1 MIKMM
6 PFFHNGPLG
15 PWKMPKEYAT
25 EDKPTGK
32 PSTSLESEPD
42 SVSFE
47 PAGKETCSKDPM
59 KMKSNRRESAPQ
71 LSPAPLREA
80 NGSCAGTPEQRES
93 PQKRGVKGKLKEF
106 FNISGGIRKTDPKE
120 KDTKKKEDMKK
131 KEDKPLTAEQIVELI
146 EDDKLFDAAQYLIAL
161 ERGFHTDC
169 SGKSE
174 EELTRDRDEVE
185 KAYELLKQK
194 VFSIIRDSIIIVKK
208 RPELLQHAVK
218 ALIEQENEDE
228 KYKSEKPFDKILSSR
243 PRKWKEL
250 WMDTVKKSTDER
262 MKEIKGT
269 TENLSTTALNFLHM
283 GKTMKKDLTIVVQ
296 HIKQLYPLQFNV
308 CSAYAECYHD
318 YFASQVEMIAE
329 FELEDKDVYLILSW
343 VQNLYP
349 NDIIKNPILKNDLE
363 GAKLGSLLPAKQIK
377 QLEAKY
383 LCNEV
388 ANVKN
393 WLGKTLELEI
403 RRWTEEKEP
412 EKPEKYFHNELD
424 FHVLQTIHGG
434 QKRAEEITPDLGK
447 QASTIL
453 LVELSTFLK
462 SYKKALEEFKEK
474 NRQHRYFKETIIANV
489 NNCASFRTHA
499 EKTVSTP
506 DDTKASILATLNE
519 IENSAYNVLLQDLFL
534 ELKPLFK
541 KFTQNKWACT
551 ESIMEEILKT
561 TSSSLSEFHTLR
573 DPFYKGIME
582 KIHIHLVREY
592 IVRLMKKR
600 VTLKTPELQQNLAKC
615 ITNDAS
621 LLQTFCTKN
630 GSEATWL
637 DSVLP
642 KLAEIIRLQDSS
654 AMKIEVAMLAKTYP
668 DISKKHLAAILY
680 IKGNLTNS
688 EIKSV
693 QSYLDQSGAPTTSRT
708 PLFSAIKVS

>member
-1 MIKMM
+1 MPREQNHSHAKSEKMIKMM
-6 PFFHNGPLG
+6 PFFHSSPLG
-15 PWKMPKEYAT
+15 PWKTSKGYTT
-25 EDKPTGK
+25 EDESTGK

-42 SVSFE
+42 SVSLE
-47 PAGKETCSKDPM
+47 PAGEETCSKDPM
-59 KMKSNRRESAPQ
+59 KVTSDRRHSAPQ
-71 LSPAPLREA
+71 HSPAPLREA
-80 NGSCAGTPEQRES
+80 NGTCAGTPEQRES
-93 PQKRGVKGKLKEF
+93 PQKKGVKGKLKEF
-106 FNISGGIRKTDPKE
+106 FNISGGIKRTDPKE
-120 KDTKKKEDMKK
+120 KDTKK

-146 EDDKLFDAAQYLIAL
+146 DDDRLFDAAQHLIVL
-161 ERGFHTDC
+161 ERGLHTDC

-185 KAYELLKQK
+185 SAYERLKQK
-194 VFSIIRDSIIIVKK
+194 VFSIIRDSITIAKE
-208 RPELLQHAVK
+208 RPELLQRAVK

-228 KYKSEKPFDKILSSR
+228 KYRSEKPFDKTLSSR

-262 MKEIKGT
+262 MKAIKGT

-296 HIKQLYPLQFNV
+296 HIKQLYPPQFNV
-308 CSAYAECYHD
+308 CSAYAECYHN
-318 YFASQVEMIAE
+318 YFVSQVEMIAE

-363 GAKLGSLLPAKQIK
+363 GAKLGSLLPAKQIR

-383 LCNEV
+383 LCNEM
-388 ANVKN
+388 ATVKS
-393 WLGKTLELEI
+393 WLAKTLELEI
-403 RRWTEEKEP
+403 RKWTEEKEP

-447 QASTIL
+447 QASVIL

-462 SYKKALEEFKEK
+462 
-474 NRQHRYFKETIIANV
+474 
-489 NNCASFRTHA
+489 RTHA

-506 DDTKASILATLNE
+506 DDTKASILTTLNE

-551 ESIMEEILKT
+551 EGIMEEILET
-561 TSSSLSEFHTLR
+561 TSSSLLQFHTLR
-573 DPFYKGIME
+573 DPFYKDVME
-582 KIHIHLVREY
+582 KIHVHLVREY

-630 GSEATWL
+630 GSAATWL
-637 DSVLP
+637 DSALP

-654 AMKIEVAMLAKTYP
+654 ATKIEVAMLAKTYP

-688 EIKSV
+688 EVKSI
-693 QSYLDQSGAPTTSRT
+693 QSYLDQSAALTTSRT